1 MLIGSPAWGN
11 FAYTIHTLS
20 PLTRVATPDI
30 SFGSRLM
37 SRLILLCALVLLAAS
52 PAWAVVTSITVTPAN
67 PTTCDS
73 VTITVS
79 GYLPDGCHHLTG
91 ATIHQDPEIPCM
103 RMQPCP
109 GTIHVE
115 ITETLSGT
123 ICTQAI
129 APYTFSFPIGLTLA
143 TDYSMDATDR
153 VFLFDTQVEQTLVRG
168 TFTTSFDTTSTCV
181 PSPSPGCYILGFHD
195 PRDPRRMDPP
205 PGTFCD
211 ASTVPGGT
219 ACLPVDLMNT
229 IPVGGLQMTVPIP
242 ASGVDNGI
250 TVASAEAV
258 GRAAG
263 FQVSWSN
270 TTDGPKFILYSTTGE
285 TIPAGDGPV
294 MRICFTM
301 HAPPGSYEFHD
312 EQTVVADAAGNAV
325 FPCPT
330 FARIAPGVICVASV
344 ACDLNLDGVSDV
356 LDIIH
361 LVQCALSAPG
371 DSSLACPDPVRG
383 RADCNNDGL
392 VDIRDVICCVRKILS
407 LDTKAIGLP
416 PSIQSS
422 GNDIRFEGPITWT
435 SDTDG
440 TATLL
445 LDAASGWG
453 GVQFTVDSRRSPV
466 RVTGMTLDAAPA
478 QNAQLESFI
487 DDTGLARGM
496 IFANAT
502 GPRSA
507 LTVRVRL
514 ALVREASAS
523 GSDPLRLGDLRAGD
537 SMGTPAEIASSRPTL
552 DLAGA
557 PGVPTLDRA
566 NPNPFAGT
574 TEISFTLPAQASAA
588 LSVYDVNGRLVRTL
602 KRETLPA
609 GLHRVEWNGLDD
621 RGHKARSGIYFLKL
635 EVGSVTRTDRILLVR

>member
-1 MLIGSPAWGN
+1 MPRIR
-11 FAYTIHTLS
+11 FMV
-20 PLTRVATPDI
+20 PLLGAVA
-30 SFGSRLM
+30 
-37 SRLILLCALVLLAAS
+37 LLCAS
-52 PAWAVVTSITVTPAN
+52 PVFAVVTSIQVTPSN

-91 ATIHQDPEIPCM
+91 ATIHEDPELPCM
-103 RMQPCP
+103 RPEPCP

-123 ICTQAI
+123 ICPQVIT
-129 APYTFSFPIGLTLA
+129 PYTISFPIGRPLGP

-153 VFLFDTQVEQTLVRG
+153 VFLFDTQVQQTFVKG
-168 TFTTSFDTTSTCV
+168 TFTATFDTTSTCV
-181 PSPSPGCYILGFHD
+181 PGNPGCYILRFND
-195 PRDPRRMDPP
+195 PSIDPP
-205 PGTFCD
+205 QGTLCD
-211 ASTVPGGT
+211 ATTVPGGT

-229 IPVGGLQMTVPIP
+229 IPVGGLQMTVALP
-242 ASGVDNGI
+242 ASPSALDSTHPPLPSLASV
-250 TVASAEAV
+250 SAEAV
-258 GRAAG
+258 GRAEG

-270 TTDGPKFILYSTTGE
+270 TTSGPKFILYSTTGA

-294 MRICFTM
+294 LRICFTFPQYT
-301 HAPPGSYEFHD
+301 PPGAYEFHD
-312 EQTVVADAAGNAV
+312 EQAVVSDPVGNAIL
-325 FPCPT
+325 PCPT
-330 FARIAPGVICVASV
+330 FAPIAPGVICITSA
-344 ACDLNLDGVSDV
+344 ACDVNLDGTSDV
-356 LDIIH
+356 LDIIR

-371 DSSLACPDPVRG
+371 DAVCPDAVRG
-383 RADCNNDGL
+383 RADCNGDGL

-416 PSIQSS
+416 PAIQSS

-445 LDAASGWG
+445 VDATSGWG

-478 QNAQLESFI
+478 QHAQLESFI

-507 LTVRVRL
+507 LTLRVRL
-514 ALVREASAS
+514 SLVRAPS

-537 SMGTPAEIASSRPTL
+537 LMGAPVSVASSRPTL
-552 DLAGA
+552 DPAGA
-557 PGVPTLDRA
+557 PGVPTLERA
-566 NPNPFAGT
+566 NPNPFAGS
-574 TEISFTLPAQASAA
+574 TEISFTLPTQANTA

-602 KRETLPA
+602 KRELLPA

-621 RGHKARSGIYFLKL
+621 RGHKARSGIYFMKL
-635 EVGSVTRTDRILLVR
+635 EVGSVTRSERILLVR